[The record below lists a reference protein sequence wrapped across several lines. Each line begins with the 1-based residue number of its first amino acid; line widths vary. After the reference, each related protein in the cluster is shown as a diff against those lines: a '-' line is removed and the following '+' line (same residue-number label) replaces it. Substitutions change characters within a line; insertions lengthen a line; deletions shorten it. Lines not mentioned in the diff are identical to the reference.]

1 MNSRMVTSSVP
12 VLVLFAA
19 LAYAS
24 AQADGVTMPR
34 EEFPGLGALNAA
46 QRETVDRFVLD
57 HERPTGELKRLAV
70 RGGIAVRSSVA
81 LQRLFP
87 HSRFVVV
94 PWIYQVDP
102 AAKHLYSIPWGIY
115 DVLAISDEG
124 QQESIFHSSGN
135 QAEFG
140 LFLHDHR
147 LKIRNKTTACDVAR
161 ALADI
166 YGGGLSLCN
175 DVRHSS
181 SEWRLSYKE
190 MPFRPISSYERSG
203 RPTTIASGSILA
215 VPFSMERW
223 LSTLWNAARLIMRQ
237 SPLAINIRCK
247 LRITCGPSRKV
258 RPAENAW
265 LERR

>member
-1 MNSRMVTSSVP
+1 MMTSSVP

-19 LAYAS
+19 LAYAN
-24 AQADGVTMPR
+24 AQGDGVTMPR

-57 HERPTGELKRLAV
+57 HERPTGELKLLAE
-70 RGGIAVRSSVA
+70 RGETAARSSVA
-81 LQRLFP
+81 LRYLFP

-94 PWIYQVDP
+94 PWTLRADP
-102 AAKHLYSIPWGIY
+102 AAKHLYSIPLGLY
-115 DVLAISDEG
+115 DVLAISDPG
-124 QQESIFHSSGN
+124 QHESTFHSSGN
-135 QAEFG
+135 QEEFG

-147 LKIRNKTTACDVAR
+147 VKVRNKTEACEVAR

-190 MPFRPISSYERSG
+190 MPFRPISSYEQVREAYYYRLRVDSRG
-203 RPTTIASGSILA
+203 VVLDGKLVADTL
-215 VPFSMERW
+215 ERCKID
-223 LSTLWNAARLIMRQ
+223 NAAESVGNQ
-237 SPLAINIRCK
+237 HSPVN
-247 LRITCGPSRKV
+247 
-258 RPAENAW
+258 
-265 LERR
+265 

>member
-190 MPFRPISSYERSG
+190 MPFRPISSYEQVREAYYYRLRVDSRG
-203 RPTTIASGSILA
+203 A
-215 VPFSMERW
+215 V
-223 LSTLWNAARLIMRQ
+223 LDGTLVVD
-237 SPLAINIRCK
+237 
-247 LRITCGPSRKV
+247 T
-258 RPAENAW
+258 
-265 LERR
+265 LERRKIDNAAESLGNQHSL